1 MSGMIEVSDDL
12 ISLKVKALLDFKSN
26 IDVFNRE
33 IASAVLKVNMLRI
46 FRSQKVFHSNVLISK
61 VPEGTFVYKA
71 KYQCN
76 GNNKSSNDNQRPKRY
91 NSRF

>member
-1 MSGMIEVSDDL
+1 MIEVSDDL

-46 FRSQKVFHSNVLISK
+46 FRS
-61 VPEGTFVYKA
+61 
-71 KYQCN
+71 
-76 GNNKSSNDNQRPKRY
+76 
-91 NSRF
+91 